1 VQGKR
6 DAYPLKAGGRLPYED
21 NGMSLVNLRHRAEY
35 LAVRVMMSLI
45 LAVDIHTCRTFTR
58 FLAWLCSDVIGVR
71 RKLTEENLAGAFP
84 ESSLQE
90 RRRLARKMWEHLLL
104 MACEIAHARRKIHE
118 TNWRKF
124 IDVHRK
130 RELIQA
136 FLSPRPKVVVTAH
149 FGNFEVGGYITGF
162 WGFPTY
168 TVARPLDNPLLDR
181 LVNRFRES
189 MGQRMIDSH
198 GSAELSDSLL
208 ATGGTLV
215 LVGDQHAG
223 KKGVWI
229 EFFGRPAA
237 CHKALALFTLL
248 NKAPMLVTY
257 VKRIGPA
264 MKFEIGL
271 ADYYDP
277 ALPGRDDLAGVTE
290 LAQWYSD
297 VLEAEIRRAPN
308 QYWWLHNR
316 WRTPPSGNRRKK
328 KRRVPGTTQTATR
341 DAA

>member
-1 VQGKR
+1 
-6 DAYPLKAGGRLPYED
+6 
-21 NGMSLVNLRHRAEY
+21 MSLEKLRHWAEY
-35 LAVRVMMSLI
+35 LTVRVLMSLI
-45 LAVDIHTCRTFTR
+45 LALSMRTCRTIAWL
-58 FLAWLCSDVIGVR
+58 LAWLAADVIGLR
-71 RKLTEENLAGAFP
+71 RKLTDENLAIAFP
-84 ESSLQE
+84 EASAAE
-90 RRRLARKMWEHLLL
+90 RRRLARQMWEHLLL

-130 RELIQA
+130 RDLMRS
-136 FLSPRPKVVVTAH
+136 FLEPRAKVVVTAH
-149 FGNFEVGGYITGF
+149 FGNFEIGGYITGF

-168 TVARPLDNPLLDR
+168 TVARPLDNPHLDG

-189 MGQRMIDSH
+189 MGQKIIPSQ
-198 GSAELSDSLL
+198 GTAELADSLL

-223 KKGVWI
+223 QKGVWVD
-229 EFFGRPAA
+229 FFGRPAS

-257 VKRIGPA
+257 VKRSDRP

-271 ADYYDP
+271 ADYFDP
-277 ALPGRDDLAGVTE
+277 TLPGGDDLAGVTE
-290 LAQWYSD
+290 LTQWYND
-297 VLEAEIRRAPN
+297 VLEEEIRRAPE

-316 WRTPPSGNRRKK
+316 WREAPTGKQRRRKK
-328 KRRVPGTTQTATR
+328 RRAPVR
-341 DAA
+341 KAA